1 MSEENGF
8 DSHGI
13 LNSAALDS
21 NSIGPTLPPIPPFTL
36 PSGPTGATGITG
48 PMGATGSTGPTEP
61 VPQSAFR
68 AENPTSQSITEIS
81 TKVLFPTPIFDL
93 NSEYDPLNST
103 FIPKQS
109 GIYSIIASVVPFPDT
124 PTIDQKFILLINV
137 NGNPIERVD
146 NYRENFN
153 VNTVLMGTTASTIYR
168 LNAGDTVEVFAS
180 FAGDTGTTV
189 SGTNLNFFAAA
200 RFPSQ

>member
-48 PMGATGSTGPTEP
+48 PMGATGSTGPTGP

-153 VNTVLMGTTASTIYR
+153 VNTVLMGILGLQY
-168 LNAGDTVEVFAS
+168 LV
-180 FAGDTGTTV
+180 
-189 SGTNLNFFAAA
+189 LI
-200 RFPSQ
+200 